1 MPQEDRLLSINYLN
15 LLSALEQQARGE
27 LKDPIKDGERGRVRN
42 YGKALLNFL
51 SRAFGQRDKELGHLS
66 EALGIVAS
74 GIREKEAKLLRSLAK
89 ATNPGKGFSGEE
101 TVTSFPGKIPPKE
114 VVGRLVATV
123 LGLHAENRHDPK
135 VADRVRESLERAVE
149 NVLAPAMAWNLVV
162 DIGREH
168 QVHHA
173 EILTAAARQAGLG
186 GVGKDYAVVEWP
198 RGKVTLPS
206 LLMLRAWCLTL
217 REDFG
222 LDEGRIIELLATP
235 VSKHLLKAKDIPTVR
250 ERLHPK
256 VTEAFGW
263 GEHASE
269 RTLAVHL
276 ASRSGNTAARV
287 DRRLRLLQAAA
298 SQEAMEW
305 QALLLA
311 DEEKAL
317 KAAEEA
323 LSGRTDSTYAAAGKA
338 FWLSRHCFRKVSGSR
353 FQLSLENEVTDMSH
367 DRDAKAC
374 RRLDRAS
381 SLVLEL
387 MELAATQATAGP
399 EEILLL
405 RRFQAGFATNPR
417 YWRSPAVLEKAG
429 SLIAAYKPL
438 KGSKEGLV
446 AHFEARMA
454 MQAWYAEQKEGR
466 GTKAVPVE
474 ALRAYHRIFEL
485 SPSLTEMVDA
495 EAPIHL
501 FPEVIALLTFGSDG
515 GKKVKKALEDV
526 DLILKC
532 NFGVY
537 LDIDEEFSAIEG
549 GLNQAKV
556 WSESRKATKARQT
569 AG

>member
-1 MPQEDRLLSINYLN
+1 MRAEDRLLSINYLN
-15 LLSALEQQARGE
+15 VLSALEQHARDG
-27 LKDPIKDGERGRVRN
+27 LKDPIKDGERGRVRD
-42 YGKALLNFL
+42 YGRALLNFL
-51 SRAFGQRDKELGHLS
+51 RRAFGQRDKELGRLS

-74 GIREKEAKLLRSLAK
+74 GIRDKEGKLLRSLAK
-89 ATNPGKGFSGEE
+89 ATTPGKGFSGEE

-162 DIGREH
+162 DVGREH
-168 QVHHA
+168 QAHHA
-173 EILTAAARQAGLG
+173 EILAAAAEQAGLG
-186 GVGKDYAVVEWP
+186 GIGKEYEVVQWS
-198 RGKVTLPS
+198 RGRVALPS
-206 LLMLRAWCLTL
+206 LLMLRAWCLAL

-222 LDEGRIIELLATP
+222 LGEDRVVELLAGP
-235 VSKHLLKAKDIPTVR
+235 VSRHLRGNDIPTVR

-263 GEHASE
+263 GEHATE
-269 RTLAVHL
+269 RTLAVEL
-276 ASRSGNTAARV
+276 ANQGGKTAARV
-287 DRRLRLLQAAA
+287 DRRLRLLKAAA
-298 SQEAMEW
+298 SQEAKEW
-305 QALLLA
+305 QALLLS
-311 DEEKAL
+311 DEERAL
-317 KAAEEA
+317 
-323 LSGRTDSTYAAAGKA
+323 RTVEKILEDRSDPTPEAAGKA
-338 FWLSRHCFRKVSGSR
+338 FWLSRHCFRKVSGLR
-353 FQLSLENEVTDMSH
+353 FHLSVDDEVTALDPHM
-367 DRDAKAC
+367 DRTAC

-381 SLVLEL
+381 GLVLGL
-387 MELAATQATAGP
+387 MELAATQPTAGP
-399 EEILLL
+399 DEILLL

-417 YWRSPAVLEKAG
+417 YWRSPAVLDKAEQLVG
-429 SLIAAYKPL
+429 AYRAL
-438 KGSKEGLV
+438 DGSKEGLV
-446 AHFEARMA
+446 AHFEARLA
-454 MQAWYAEQKEGR
+454 MQAWYAGQKDGR
-466 GTKAVPVE
+466 GTKAVPGE

-537 LDIDEEFSAIEG
+537 LDIDEEISAIEG
-549 GLNQAKV
+549 GLNQAKT
-556 WSESRKATKARQT
+556 WSESRRTARARQGG
-569 AG
+569 A